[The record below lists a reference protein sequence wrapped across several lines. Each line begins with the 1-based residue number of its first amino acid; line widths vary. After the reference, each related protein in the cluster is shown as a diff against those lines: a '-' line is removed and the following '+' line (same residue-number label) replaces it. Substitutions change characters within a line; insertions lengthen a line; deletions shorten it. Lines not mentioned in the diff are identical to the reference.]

1 MKAVVLA
8 GGSGKRVFPLA
19 VNKPKPMFKI
29 LEKPLMQRVLESLR
43 GGGIREIVAVIGHNA
58 EQISDYFGNGSKFGV
73 KIEYAYQDKAL
84 GMAHALQCAESR
96 LNGKFAVFNADDI
109 FDASLVKQLVQKSKK
124 AEAVL
129 AAQQVEET
137 WKYGIIA
144 LDGDSVTKIVEKPA
158 AGEEP
163 SNNAVVGAYALTE
176 GIFDYCRKRPVG
188 DAQFEEALQAMID
201 DGRRVKAVGYK
212 GFFGSYKYPWDL
224 FRLNEHFLDSQ
235 KARIAKTAKISKR
248 AVVKGK
254 QVFIGE
260 NVRVFEGAIIEGP
273 CFIGDGAVIGNNA
286 LVRGYASIGAG
297 SVIGYSSEV
306 KHSII
311 GDNCWTHSS
320 YVGDSIIGDN
330 CSLGAGTVTANYRFD
345 EGKIKVNIHG
355 KGRIET
361 PLDKLGVIMADD
373 CKTGSNSTLLP
384 GVKVGPHSIVGPGVL
399 LSGDLEPNKIVLVKK
414 QTVEVVDNRIQ
425 LDPEKAAKL
434 KERLL
439 RYSH

>member
-224 FRLNEHFLDSQ
+224 FRLNEHFLDEQALGPGLVRDERHADHFFRDFAGVFRRLRELHPAAFAASAGEHLGLQ
-235 KARIAKTAKISKR
+235 HPRTLSRLLDRVRQFSGVLDHAAGRGNGDAVSAK
-248 AVVKGK
+248 
-254 QVFIGE
+254 
-260 NVRVFEGAIIEGP
+260 NVLTFVFEEFHRGP
-273 CFIGDGAVIGNNA
+273 LLGESSGWSNA
-286 LVRGYASIGAG
+286 LI
-297 SVIGYSSEV
+297 
-306 KHSII
+306 
-311 GDNCWTHSS
+311 
-320 YVGDSIIGDN
+320 
-330 CSLGAGTVTANYRFD
+330 LG
-345 EGKIKVNIHG
+345 
-355 KGRIET
+355 
-361 PLDKLGVIMADD
+361 
-373 CKTGSNSTLLP
+373 
-384 GVKVGPHSIVGPGVL
+384 
-399 LSGDLEPNKIVLVKK
+399 
-414 QTVEVVDNRIQ
+414 
-425 LDPEKAAKL
+425 
-434 KERLL
+434 
-439 RYSH
+439 